1 MPKPGRKSKPTNLK
15 VLQGNPG
22 KRKISENEP
31 FPKEIKKVPD
41 PPSRMDYYAKK
52 TWKSLAPKLADL
64 GLLTE
69 IDLTTFGTYCE
80 DYAVLIRAQ
89 NKLQEEGLTYISPKG
104 EVKKRPEVNIVRDL
118 SKELR
123 MHAEILGL
131 APAARSGM
139 EINNIDEGPSVE
151 DILSG
156 KTG

>member
-31 FPKEIKKVPD
+31 KPREVKEIPD

-52 TWKSLAPKLADL
+52 TWEALAPELAKL

-69 IDLTTFGTYCE
+69 VDLTTFATYCE

-89 NKLQEEGLTYISPKG
+89 DKLQENGLTYISPKG

-131 APAARSGM
+131 APAARAGM
-139 EINNIDEGPSVE
+139 EINNIEEGPSVDE
-151 DILSG
+151 ILNSDVG
-156 KTG
+156 